1 MDVYAI
7 LLWDY
12 FKDVLKMKPEMCV
25 RIGCFLVHQLHYANV
40 STALVHWAQDGHGAK
55 PSQGLPRIQAEH
67 LLWRDDRKNRRRR
80 TLHQLCNYILINF
93 KSRKNIKRAI
103 II

>member
-40 STALVHWAQDGHGAK
+40 SSALVRWAQDGHGAK

-67 LLWRDDRKNRRRR
+67 L
-80 TLHQLCNYILINF
+80 
-93 KSRKNIKRAI
+93 
-103 II
+103 